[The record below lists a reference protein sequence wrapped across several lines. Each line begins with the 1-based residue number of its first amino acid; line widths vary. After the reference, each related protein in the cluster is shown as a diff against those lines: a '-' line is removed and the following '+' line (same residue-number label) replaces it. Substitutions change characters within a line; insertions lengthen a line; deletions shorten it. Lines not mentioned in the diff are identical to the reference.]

1 MKPINNKGDF
11 SMTENK
17 LYAVALMGIGAL
29 TMLVSKDATFLVFTM
44 LLGIPMFI
52 SKRSWF
58 D

>member
-1 MKPINNKGDF
+1 
-11 SMTENK
+11 MTENR
-17 LYAVALMGIGAL
+17 LYAMMLMGIGAL

>member
-1 MKPINNKGDF
+1 
-11 SMTENK
+11 MTKNK
-17 LYAVALMGIGAL
+17 LYAEALMGIGAL
-29 TMLVSKDATFLVFTM
+29 TMLASKDATFLVFTM